1 MSTEIVE
8 AIDAELKSAG
18 VTEITS
24 DLVTVEGKKPETQV
38 SSLEETKEVVLP
50 ERGNVFC
57 LYDQTMLEKS

>member
-57 LYDQTMLEKS
+57 LYDRTMLEKS